1 MFEFLSDLP
10 TLDIL
15 KYHIST
21 GKDAN
26 LRQLLTIEKKTT
38 FLTLRG
44 GMDLLGLS
52 TQYLIVVEDDV
63 SGQTDKNSNRE
74 LNMRGC
80 SVIIRPCIFLCS
92 RHMTVT
98 MWHYAA
104 KKKKIIKKV

>member
-44 GMDLLGLS
+44 GGGLAW
-52 TQYLIVVEDDV
+52 IVN
-63 SGQTDKNSNRE
+63 T
-74 LNMRGC
+74 
-80 SVIIRPCIFLCS
+80 IFDRS
-92 RHMTVT
+92 RR
-98 MWHYAA
+98 
-104 KKKKIIKKV
+104 